1 MSTTAFLIL
10 SFSSLFA
17 VIDPLGVI
25 PFFSGLTANMGK
37 RQKRV
42 VLIKALVV
50 SFGVLAIFTLFGHQI
65 LEVFGITVN
74 AFRIAGGVIFFVIG
88 LDMLQ
93 SRPRR
98 WRTGISSAYATDQQ
112 TRAEDPDEADLPE
125 DDDPSI
131 TPLGL
136 PMIAGPGSITTVMV
150 LTPQAPAHL
159 GIPLVLASVL
169 GILLLTG
176 AILMGADAILGRLGR
191 TGLRI
196 IEKLMGLLVTVI
208 AVQLVID
215 GLSPVIRG
223 LIS

>member
-25 PFFSGLTANMGK
+25 PFFSGLTADYSK
-37 RQKRV
+37 RRKRV
-42 VLIKALVV
+42 ILTKALIV
-50 SFGVLAIFTLFGHQI
+50 SFGVLAVFTLFGSQV
-65 LEVFGITVN
+65 LGVFGITVD
-74 AFRIAGGVIFFVIG
+74 AFRIAGGVIFFGIG

-112 TRAEDPDEADLPE
+112 SHGDDPHDDE
-125 DDDPSI
+125 DPSI

-150 LTPQAPAHL
+150 LTPQAPSHL
-159 GIPLVLASVL
+159 GKPLVLITVL
-169 GILLLTG
+169 AILLLTG
-176 AILMGADAILGRLGR
+176 AILMGADAVLARLGR

-215 GLSPVIRG
+215 GLGPVVRG
-223 LIS
+223 LIR